1 MHLACPCDDFCGV
14 LHRSAGCD
22 THIVVVSVRVT
33 HCPIR
38 VKRNVRRAR
47 AALVVRNWEIASRVK
62 EITACGK
69 MYLDYRR
76 LRTSTVIK
84 RKRTLQQS
92 DSTIKKNSRNR
103 VIQTSGIFGNDRQ
116 SVDIAN
122 GLTVPEIKVDDTT
135 AQFKQ
140 DSWRADVCFPKDG
153 KVAATFLRWAS
164 R

>member
-14 LHRSAGCD
+14 LHRSAGCG

-76 LRTSTVIK
+76 LRTSTVSK
-84 RKRTLQQS
+84 RERTLQQS
-92 DSTIKKNSRNR
+92 DSRSKRTHGTGSSRQAAFSAMTGR
-103 VIQTSGIFGNDRQ
+103 ASTSR
-116 SVDIAN
+116 
-122 GLTVPEIKVDDTT
+122 T
-135 AQFKQ
+135 A
-140 DSWRADVCFPKDG
+140 
-153 KVAATFLRWAS
+153 
-164 R
+164 